1 MSRKWVSRTLLFGGA
16 ALVALM
22 MACVMTRPS
31 NDRNWTEEQAIL
43 PFAEIEGN
51 EVTIRNIRNF
61 RYGPGGESS
70 AAYYDRT
77 FDLRQLESVWFIVV
91 PFGAI
96 EGIAHTFVSF
106 GFGSQGYVAISA
118 EVRKEQ
124 GENYSPLRGLLR
136 QYELMYVI
144 GDERDLIQLRT
155 HIHKDAVHLYPVR
168 TDREK
173 MRTMFLEMIE
183 RANKL
188 AREPEFYNT
197 VTNSCTVNLVRHV
210 NTISPRRVPFSYRV
224 LLPGYSDSLALDLGL
239 IDTDAPLEQLRAR
252 YRINEAA
259 ERFAE
264 DPEFSMRIRGQ

>member
-1 MSRKWVSRTLLFGGA
+1 MTRKWLPRMLLFGGA
-16 ALVALM
+16 AIAGLM
-22 MACVMTRPS
+22 MACAMTRPS
-31 NDRNWTEEQAIL
+31 NDRVWSEDQAIL

-61 RYGPGGESS
+61 RYEPEGRQR

-91 PFGAI
+91 PFGSI

-106 GFGSQGYVAISA
+106 GFGPQGYVAISA
-118 EVRKEQ
+118 EIRKEQ
-124 GENYSPLRGLLR
+124 GETYSPLRGLLR

-155 HIHKDAVHLYPVR
+155 HVHKDDVHLYPVR
-168 TDREK
+168 TDPAK

-197 VTNSCTVNLVRHV
+197 VTNSCTMNLVRHV

-224 LLPGYSDSLALDLGL
+224 LLPGYSDSLALELGL
-239 IDTDAPLEQLRAR
+239 IDTDVPLDELRKR
-252 YRINEAA
+252 FRINERA
-259 ERFAE
+259 ERFAD
-264 DPEFSMRIRGQ
+264 DPEFSARIRER